1 MAVQKITYPAKSRG
15 DLWQASEANELKQV
29 INNNA
34 DELDALRQG
43 FNEWFG
49 QPPLTPKEAET
60 ATTKLITPNVLHVWA
75 DPIASL
81 TITFDDEVAGMMNE
95 YMMEFTVGSASF
107 AMTLPNGVIWGEEPD
122 WQQGYRYWVSIS
134 DNLAI
139 AYGWELPAAQVTNE

>member
-1 MAVQKITYPAKSRG
+1 MAVQKIQYPAKSRG

-34 DELDALRQG
+34 DELSGVKQSVAD
-43 FNEWFG
+43 WFG

-81 TITFDDEVAGMMNE
+81 AITFGDEVAGMMNE

-107 AMTLPNGVIWGEEPD
+107 AMALPNGVIWGEEPD

>member
-1 MAVQKITYPAKSRG
+1 MAVQKIQYPAKSRG

-34 DELDALRQG
+34 DELSGVKQSVAD
-43 FNEWFG
+43 WFG
-49 QPPLTPKEAET
+49 QPPLTPKETET

-81 TITFDDEVAGMMNE
+81 AITFGDEVAGMMNE

>member
-1 MAVQKITYPAKSRG
+1 MAVQKIQYPAKSRG

-34 DELDALRQG
+34 DELSGVKQSVAD
-43 FNEWFG
+43 WFG

-75 DPIASL
+75 DPVASL
-81 TITFDDEVAGMMNE
+81 AITFDDEVAGMMNE

-107 AMTLPNGVIWGEEPD
+107 ALGLPNGVRWLEEPD
-122 WQQGYRYWVSIS
+122 WKNGSTYFVSIV
-134 DNLAI
+134 NGLALY
-139 AYGWELPAAQVTNE
+139 AGWEAPAT